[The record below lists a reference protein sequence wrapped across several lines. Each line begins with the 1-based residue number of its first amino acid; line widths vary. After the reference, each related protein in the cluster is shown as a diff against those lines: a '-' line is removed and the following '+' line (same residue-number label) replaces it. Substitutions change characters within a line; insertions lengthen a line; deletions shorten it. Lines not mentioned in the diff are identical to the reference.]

1 MLFNLLLTIL
11 ILDALVLVAAIL
23 LQSGKGGGIAAN
35 FGGQSSSD
43 QFIGIRQAG
52 TLLTKASWW
61 CGGIFM
67 GLAFVLQLMSTHQG
81 TPRSVLEKSLAA
93 PTPAPVSTAPATGAA
108 PVGAGAI
115 PLEPQTQSVVPGTT
129 PATAPA
135 TTTDS
140 SKR

>member
-1 MLFNLLLTIL
+1 MIFNLLLTLL
-11 ILDALVLVAAIL
+11 ILDAVVLVAAIL

-67 GLAFVLQLMSTHQG
+67 GLAFVLQLMSTHQRA
-81 TPRSVLEKSLAA
+81 PRSVLEKSLAA
-93 PTPAPVSTAPATGAA
+93 PTAAPVTAPATPATT
-108 PVGAGAI
+108 GAGAI
-115 PLEPQTQSVVPGTT
+115 PLEPQTQTAIPGMT
-129 PATAPA
+129 PAPAPVKG
-135 TTTDS
+135 TDP

>member
-1 MLFNLLLTIL
+1 MIFNLLLTLL
-11 ILDALVLVAAIL
+11 ILDAIVLVAAIL

-67 GLAFVLQLMSTHQG
+67 GLAFVLQLMSTHARA
-81 TPRSVLEKSLAA
+81 PRSVLEKTLAA
-93 PTPAPVSTAPATGAA
+93 PTAPAPTPGAATGAL
-108 PVGAGAI
+108 
-115 PLEPQTQSVVPGTT
+115 PLEPQAQSVVPGTT
-129 PATAPA
+129 PATTPA
-135 TTTDS
+135 TTPDS

>member
-1 MLFNLLLTIL
+1 MIFNILLTIL
-11 ILDALVLVAAIL
+11 IIDAIVLVAAIL

-67 GLAFVLQLMSTHQG
+67 GLAFVLQLMSRNDR
-81 TPRSVLEKSLAA
+81 TPKSVLERTLAA
-93 PTPAPVSTAPATGAA
+93 PTAPAATTPAPAAGAGA
-108 PVGAGAI
+108 GAGAI
-115 PLEPQTQSVVPGTT
+115 PLEPAVPTT
-129 PATAPA
+129 P
-135 TTTDS
+135 DS
-140 SKR
+140 SQR

>member
-1 MLFNLLLTIL
+1 MIFNLLLTIL
-11 ILDALVLVAAIL
+11 ILDAIVLVAAIL

-67 GLAFVLQLMSTHQG
+67 GLAFILQLMSTNQRA
-81 TPRSVLEKSLAA
+81 PRSVLEKTLAA
-93 PTPAPVSTAPATGAA
+93 PAPAPVTTAPATGAPA
-108 PVGAGAI
+108 AGVGAGAI
-115 PLEPQTQSVVPGTT
+115 PLEPQPQPAGTT

-135 TTTDS
+135 TTADS

>member
-1 MLFNLLLTIL
+1 MIFNLLLTIL
-11 ILDALVLVAAIL
+11 ILDAIVLVAAIL

-43 QFIGIRQAG
+43 QFIGVRQAG

-67 GLAFVLQLMSTHQG
+67 GLAFVLQLMSTHQRA
-81 TPRSVLEKSLAA
+81 PRSVLEKSLAA
-93 PTPAPVSTAPATGAA
+93 PTAA
-108 PVGAGAI
+108 PVATPAAGTPAAAGAI
-115 PLEPQTQSVVPGTT
+115 PLEPQAQPVIPGMT

-135 TTTDS
+135 KTTDS

>member
-1 MLFNLLLTIL
+1 MIFNLLLTLL
-11 ILDALVLVAAIL
+11 ILDAIVLVAAIL

-35 FGGQSSSD
+35 FGGQGSSD

-67 GLAFVLQLMSTHQG
+67 GLAFVLQLMSTHQRA
-81 TPRSVLEKSLAA
+81 PRSVLEKSLAA
-93 PTPAPVSTAPATGAA
+93 PTAA
-108 PVGAGAI
+108 PVTQPSTSTAAPAI
-115 PLEPQTQSVVPGTT
+115 PLEPQTQTAVPGS
-129 PATAPA
+129 TAP
-135 TTTDS
+135 TTGSDS

>member
-1 MLFNLLLTIL
+1 MIFNLLLTLL
-11 ILDALVLVAAIL
+11 ILDAIVLVAAIL

-35 FGGQSSSD
+35 FGGQGSSD

-67 GLAFVLQLMSTHQG
+67 GLAFVLQLMSTHQRA
-81 TPRSVLEKSLAA
+81 PKSVLEKSLAA
-93 PTPAPVSTAPATGAA
+93 PTAA
-108 PVGAGAI
+108 PVTQPSTSTAAPAI
-115 PLEPQTQSVVPGTT
+115 PLEPQTQSATPGST
-129 PATAPA
+129 PATAP
-135 TTTDS
+135 TTGTDS

>member
-11 ILDALVLVAAIL
+11 ILDAIVLIAAIL

-67 GLAFVLQLMSTHQG
+67 GLAFVLQLMSTHQRA
-81 TPRSVLEKSLAA
+81 PKSVLEKSLAA
-93 PTPAPVSTAPATGAA
+93 PTTTAPAPATGT
-108 PVGAGAI
+108 GAL
-115 PLEPQTQSVVPGTT
+115 PLEPQASPAAIPGTT

-135 TTTDS
+135 TTPDS

>member
-1 MLFNLLLTIL
+1 MIFNLLLTLL
-11 ILDALVLVAAIL
+11 IIDAIVLVAAIL

-67 GLAFVLQLMSTHQG
+67 GLAFVLQLMSTHQRA
-81 TPRSVLEKSLAA
+81 PKSVLEKSLAA
-93 PTPAPVSTAPATGAA
+93 PTAA
-108 PVGAGAI
+108 PVTPSNSTAAPAI
-115 PLEPQTQSVVPGTT
+115 PLEPQTQGAVPGTT
-129 PATAPA
+129 PATTP
-135 TTTDS
+135 TTGADS

>member
-1 MLFNLLLTIL
+1 MIFNLLLIL
-11 ILDALVLVAAIL
+11 LIIDAIVLIAAIL
-23 LQSGKGGGIAAN
+23 LQSGKGGGMAAN

-67 GLAFVLQLMSTHQG
+67 GLAFILQLMSTNTRAPQ
-81 TPRSVLEKSLAA
+81 SVLEKTLAA
-93 PTPAPVSTAPATGAA
+93 PTAPAATAPATST
-108 PVGAGAI
+108 GAI
-115 PLEPQTQSVVPGTT
+115 PLEPQ
-129 PATAPA
+129 AAPA
-135 TTTDS
+135 TPQSTAPVLGADS

>member
-1 MLFNLLLTIL
+1 MIFNLLLTIL
-11 ILDALVLVAAIL
+11 ILDAVVLVASIL

-67 GLAFVLQLMSTHQG
+67 GLAFVLQLMSTHQRA
-81 TPRSVLEKSLAA
+81 PRSVLEKSLAA
-93 PTPAPVSTAPATGAA
+93 PTAPATATPAPGAT
-108 PVGAGAI
+108 GASAI
-115 PLEPQTQSVVPGTT
+115 PLEPQT
-129 PATAPA
+129 APA
-135 TTTDS
+135 TTPDS

>member
-1 MLFNLLLTIL
+1 MIFNLLLALL
-11 ILDALVLVAAIL
+11 IIDAIVLVAAIL
-23 LQSGKGGGIAAN
+23 LQAGKGGGIAAN

-67 GLAFVLQLMSTHQG
+67 GLAFVLQLMSTNQRA
-81 TPRSVLEKSLAA
+81 PRSVLEKTLAA
-93 PTPAPVSTAPATGAA
+93 PTQTPVTSAPATST
-108 PVGAGAI
+108 GAI
-115 PLEPQTQSVVPGTT
+115 PLEPQAQPAVPGTT
-129 PATAPA
+129 PATAPV
-135 TTTDS
+135 TPPDS

>member
-1 MLFNLLLTIL
+1 MIFNLLLTLL
-11 ILDALVLVAAIL
+11 IIDAIVLIAAIL

-35 FGGQSSSD
+35 FGGQGSSD

-67 GLAFVLQLMSTHQG
+67 GLAFILQLMSTQQRA
-81 TPRSVLEKSLAA
+81 PKSVLEKSLAA
-93 PTPAPVSTAPATGAA
+93 PTAAPVTQPSTAPTTT
-108 PVGAGAI
+108 PAI
-115 PLEPQTQSVVPGTT
+115 PLEPQTQTGGPGST
-129 PATAPA
+129 PAT
-135 TTTDS
+135 TGTDS

>member
-1 MLFNLLLTIL
+1 MIFNLLLTVL
-11 ILDALVLVAAIL
+11 IIDAIVLIAAIL

-67 GLAFVLQLMSTHQG
+67 VLAFVLQLMSTSQRA
-81 TPRSVLEKSLAA
+81 PRSVLEKSLATPNA
-93 PTPAPVSTAPATGAA
+93 PATTTPAPAAGAGA
-108 PVGAGAI
+108 GAGAI
-115 PLEPQTQSVVPGTT
+115 PLEPAVPTT
-129 PATAPA
+129 S
-135 TTTDS
+135 DS
-140 SKR
+140 TKR

>member
-1 MLFNLLLTIL
+1 MIFNLLLTLL
-11 ILDALVLVAAIL
+11 ILDAVVLVAAIL

-61 CGGIFM
+61 CGGLFM
-67 GLAFVLQLMSTHQG
+67 GLAFVLQLMSTHQRA
-81 TPRSVLEKSLAA
+81 PRSVLEKSLAA
-93 PTPAPVSTAPATGAA
+93 PTAA
-108 PVGAGAI
+108 PVTSAPVAGSPAGAAAI
-115 PLEPQTQSVVPGTT
+115 PLEPQAQPVIPGTT

-135 TTTDS
+135 KATDS